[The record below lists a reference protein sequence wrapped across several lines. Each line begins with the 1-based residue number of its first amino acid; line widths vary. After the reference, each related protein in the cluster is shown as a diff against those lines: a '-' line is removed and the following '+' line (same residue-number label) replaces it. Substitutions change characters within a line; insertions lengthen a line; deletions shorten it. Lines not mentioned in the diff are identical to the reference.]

1 MKWAVWGQWVQMRN
15 GFHIVCTMWLE
26 WCYHPPRRSNKE
38 FQKALLYKYV
48 QIWSEIVGNNDW
60 NLCLWLNADTHHHII
75 TFFFLSDMT
84 TTIRDPQ
91 EGTQTC
97 WLVSF
102 QTRQMVPQGLISC
115 APPPPHLSAYVLELG
130 HIFHW
135 WTTTQL
141 NLFNMWGTTSISQ
154 QYQTEERFKT
164 FKKKSHWRLGVG

>member
-1 MKWAVWGQWVQMRN
+1 MPDYYNLPIWRTEPGLWSGPSEVSECRWEMDSILCVQCGWN
-15 GFHIVCTMWLE
+15 GVIILRGKVIKNST
-26 WCYHPPRRSNKE
+26 K
-38 FQKALLYKYV
+38 LYF
-48 QIWSEIVGNNDW
+48 INM
-60 NLCLWLNADTHHHII
+60 CLWLNADTHHHII

-115 APPPPHLSAYVLELG
+115 ATPTLPHICLYVLELG

-164 FKKKSHWRLGVG
+164 LKKITLEVG